1 MRECGPRGRI
11 TAGRDAHTHRRHAPL
26 PPLKQIIT
34 RFGMWGTAFLTG
46 CWNQIAAVLITLAIL
61 GAMVWLY
68 WHGWLWYGALALIVG
83 MLAVRS
89 SVSLKAPRP
98 GCDVPSFSA
107 SHWRPSSMR
116 TATNMTY
123 YATTCLLVVRGNGS
137 SARILSA
144 ILDIFG

>member
-1 MRECGPRGRI
+1 MREFGPRGRI

-68 WHGWLWYGALALIVG
+68 WHGWLWYGALA

-107 SHWRPSSMR
+107 SHCFFFKQT
-116 TATNMTY
+116 TASDMIY
-123 YATTCLLVVRGNGS
+123 YATTCLLV
-137 SARILSA
+137 
-144 ILDIFG
+144 

>member
-1 MRECGPRGRI
+1 MREFGPRGRI

-34 RFGMWGTAFLTG
+34 RFGMWGTAFLPG

-83 MLAVRS
+83 MLA
-89 SVSLKAPRP
+89 
-98 GCDVPSFSA
+98 
-107 SHWRPSSMR
+107 
-116 TATNMTY
+116 
-123 YATTCLLVVRGNGS
+123 LLRH
-137 SARILSA
+137 ILSHQLA
-144 ILDIFG
+144 GIKISAHLFVFCWPCADHP

>member
-1 MRECGPRGRI
+1 
-11 TAGRDAHTHRRHAPL
+11 
-26 PPLKQIIT
+26 
-34 RFGMWGTAFLTG
+34 MWGTAFLTG

-107 SHWRPSSMR
+107 SHWRPS
-116 TATNMTY
+116 
-123 YATTCLLVVRGNGS
+123 
-137 SARILSA
+137 
-144 ILDIFG
+144 